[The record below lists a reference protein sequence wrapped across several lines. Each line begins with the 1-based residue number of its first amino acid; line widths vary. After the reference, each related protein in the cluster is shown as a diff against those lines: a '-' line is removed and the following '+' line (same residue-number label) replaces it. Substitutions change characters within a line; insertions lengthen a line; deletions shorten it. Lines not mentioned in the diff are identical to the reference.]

1 MNVEVVCV
9 PTVREADG
17 LALSSRNAYL
27 SADARA
33 RAAALPRALQ
43 EAKAAIEKGGD
54 VAAALADARSAL
66 IAAGFDAPDYVA
78 HRYPPTLAPLPPPA
92 RHPSTLPPAA
102 RPARTR
108 LDRTFAR
115 ARSRQA

>member
-1 MNVEVVCV
+1 MPHVAYFGEKDYQQLAVIRRMVADLNMNVEVVGV

-27 SADARA
+27 SADDRA

-54 VAAALADARSAL
+54 VAAALADARPAL
-66 IAAGFDAPDYVA
+66 LAAGFAGPDLY
-78 HRYPPTLAPLPPPA
+78 HLPDPG
-92 RHPSTLPPAA
+92 T
-102 RPARTR
+102 
-108 LDRTFAR
+108 
-115 ARSRQA
+115 